1 MKNKLCITLKDWD
14 SISEEKKKIL
24 SSYKEELKN
33 LQQGISVKSAEDE
46 KIFKKLH
53 SEKIDLSSKLDTTTF
68 KLNEAESELTQKKQ
82 LLREF
87 VDKFEWLNK
96 EYHEVSE
103 AKRVI
108 EQEF

>member
-1 MKNKLCITLKDWD
+1 LKNKLCITLKDWD